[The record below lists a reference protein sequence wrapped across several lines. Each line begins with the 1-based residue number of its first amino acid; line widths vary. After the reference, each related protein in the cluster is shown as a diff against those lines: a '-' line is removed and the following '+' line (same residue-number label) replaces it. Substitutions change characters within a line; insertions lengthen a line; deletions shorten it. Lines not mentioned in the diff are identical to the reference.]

1 MTLTLIVISFNGQP
15 AQAPPSMRFGA
26 GVGTIGRQ
34 PGNTLVLPDP
44 ERNISRIQAEVI
56 GTPSGQFVIR
66 NVSAA
71 VQMAVGSVM
80 LTQGDSAVLAH
91 DDLIRVGLYVLRA
104 VLIDTAD
111 GDATGIDAPSSRSP
125 DPTLADWLPPVA
137 SPSWP
142 SPDTRLGTLDADD
155 PFADLLERPAAAR
168 PPDPLDPLHPPDPP
182 DPPSMDDLFAAA
194 PAAQP
199 VPADTPPAGP
209 PRLPDDW
216 DPFGLPAAA
225 SPPAARQPT
234 APPAT
239 APAPAPERAE
249 ISALVPTAV
258 RPAQPL
264 RIEVFLGPA
273 GTLLALL
280 DERAAAHPDR
290 EVADVRPLFTP
301 LAAGTRIELTLECPD
316 AQRIAPTSLAL
327 IWQGQTLSV
336 NFQLLPPKQPEGP
349 ALLVDVNVFV
359 EGVCIGHLP
368 ITLPYVQGAQ
378 AMAAAAPANGV
389 AQVGWMPHRRVFM
402 SYSSADRAAVIEAT
416 RVLRRFG
423 IEAFMDRLSLE
434 GGEDWEP
441 RLYHELE
448 ACDAFMLF
456 WSAAAAGSAWVLK
469 ETQCALSRQRASA
482 DRRPKIVTHLLGPP
496 PPASPPRGLEA
507 LHFNDPMYAL
517 WEASRP
523 GQRPADIKA

>member
-15 AQAPPSMRFGA
+15 AQAPASMHFGA
-26 GVGTIGRQ
+26 GVGTIGRH

-71 VQMAVGSVM
+71 VQMAVGNAM

-91 DDLIRVGLYVLRA
+91 DDLIRIGLYVLRV

-111 GDATGIDAPSSRSP
+111 GEATGIVAPSSRSP
-125 DPTLADWLPPVA
+125 DPTLADWLPPVE
-137 SPSWP
+137 SPPWP

-155 PFADLLERPAAAR
+155 PFADLLAR
-168 PPDPLDPLHPPDPP
+168 PPVVRAPDPL
-182 DPPSMDDLFAAA
+182 DPPSMDDLFAPA

-199 VPADTPPAGP
+199 VPADLPPAGLT
-209 PRLPDDW
+209 RLPDDW
-216 DPFGLPAAA
+216 DPFGLPSAAA
-225 SPPAARQPT
+225 PPAAPQPT
-234 APPAT
+234 APGPTDPGPT
-239 APAPAPERAE
+239 ASGPAPERAE

-290 EVADVRPLFTP
+290 EAADVRPLFTP

-336 NFQLLPPKQPEGP
+336 NFQVLPPKQPEGP

-378 AMAAAAPANGV
+378 AVPAAAPANGV
-389 AQVGWMPHRRVFM
+389 AQVGLMPHRRVFM
-402 SYSSADRAAVIEAT
+402 SYSSDDRAAVIEAT

-441 RLYHELE
+441 RLYRELE

-456 WSAAAAGSAWVLK
+456 WSAAAAESAWVLK
-469 ETQCALSRQRASA
+469 ETQCALSRQRTSA

-517 WEASRP
+517 WEASRSD
-523 GQRPADIKA
+523 GRRDVR